1 MSLICQKK
9 NRKKCKNLRNIKEKM
24 REGLHGICWISWDML
39 DIVECIGCRGIM
51 IDITDIMHIMGY
63 VGYHGMIDIMGY
75 GGYHVIKWNY
85 GISWMP
91 WDIDDI
97 MEYWWISW
105 NIMRWEKARKVDVY
119 QSITNLKNSIS
130 WSESLIF
137 RCNTIRTDLCYKYTS
152 VFFQDRPVHTTLDI
166 ETIVC
171 YRKHNG
177 RISGPSIRIRPGF

>member
-1 MSLICQKK
+1 MALFSTRSLILWFEFLISSKAFSRFINRQSMSLICQKK

-24 REGLHGICWISWDML
+24 REGL
-39 DIVECIGCRGIM
+39 
-51 IDITDIMHIMGY
+51 
-63 VGYHGMIDIMGY
+63 
-75 GGYHVIKWNY
+75 IKWNY